1 LDALEFLV
9 RSEWPLVVGGSIL
22 LFYKPIKALLSG
34 LSLKKIEGWG
44 VKAEFEKGLDKVE
57 ELTSPKE
64 IAKPEELPRIKFRDR
79 ETTYLE
85 YADKLLPFLYE
96 NVSPEALVLDTWSR
110 VEGDTRAMIDAL
122 HPMTGSIHTPP
133 LRFEAA
139 AKELG
144 LSDQEIESLSVLRKL
159 RNSIAHSADRSLTWE
174 DAARFKE
181 SSQRLLDK
189 MKKNWDE
196 LRKK

>member
-1 LDALEFLV
+1 V
-9 RSEWPLVVGGSIL
+9 
-22 LFYKPIKALLSG
+22 LFYRPIKALLSG
-34 LSLKKIEGWG
+34 INLKKIEGWG

-57 ELTSPKE
+57 QLTSSE
-64 IAKPEELPRIKFRDR
+64 DAKHDEVPRIKFRDR
-79 ETTYLE
+79 DALSFE

-110 VEGDTRAMIDAL
+110 VEGDMRAMIDAL
-122 HPMTGSIHTPP
+122 HPSSGSIHVPP

-139 AKELG
+139 AEELG
-144 LSDQEIESLSVLRKL
+144 LSGQEIASLAVLRKL
-159 RNSIAHSADRSLTWE
+159 RNKIAHSADRSLSWE

-189 MKKNWDE
+189 MKRNWDE